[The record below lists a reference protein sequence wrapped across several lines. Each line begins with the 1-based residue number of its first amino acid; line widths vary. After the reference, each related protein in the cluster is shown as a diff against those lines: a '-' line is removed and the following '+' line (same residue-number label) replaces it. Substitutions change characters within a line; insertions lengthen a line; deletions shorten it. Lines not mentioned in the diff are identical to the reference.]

1 MVGHTIVEL
10 PTQRGAS
17 LWFTDSFAVRFLLLT
32 TALYSQGRC
41 IRRKQPSMVAAKV
54 HFFVRAVLEMMVG
67 IESSTNEDHFSR
79 EEVDVVI
86 ALSNWNGNE
95 TAGTAGGVILFADEV

>member
-1 MVGHTIVEL
+1 
-10 PTQRGAS
+10 
-17 LWFTDSFAVRFLLLT
+17 
-32 TALYSQGRC
+32 
-41 IRRKQPSMVAAKV
+41 
-54 HFFVRAVLEMMVG
+54 MMVG